1 MIVHIKSIVG
11 GFNSIVYISVLV
23 SIVFA
28 IATFLFNFYF
38 AKIVGRYFLPSVLK
52 SNRSESL
59 WFYLIIDFFTILGV
73 LAVPIY
79 FFDVFKNGYDSYIS
93 DVYPLHMS
101 IVLLGMTFGLR
112 RGLLDEKSRL

>member
-1 MIVHIKSIVG
+1 MG
-11 GFNSIVYISVLV
+11 TVLV

-28 IATFLFNFYF
+28 IATFLFNSYF